1 MIKYTDLAIMNEADK
16 YKELA
21 GLLKQ
26 LAREGVFSAP
36 LSQLI
41 KEAREYWKQQDQEL
55 RELKCWLMRFE
66 MNLETQF
73 KAKEATNG
81 LS

>member
-1 MIKYTDLAIMNEADK
+1 MIKYRDPAVMSEAEK

-21 GLLKQ
+21 ELLKQ

-66 MNLETQF
+66 MNLQNREI
-73 KAKEATNG
+73 TNG
-81 LS
+81 LL

>member
-1 MIKYTDLAIMNEADK
+1 MIKYTDLAIMSEADK
-16 YKELA
+16 CKELA

-41 KEAREYWKQQDQEL
+41 KEAREHWKQQDQEI

-66 MNLETQF
+66 MNLQNREI
-73 KAKEATNG
+73 TNG
-81 LS
+81 LL